1 MLRATLFD
9 MDGLLVDSEILW
21 HKAETEI
28 LGDLGVTPIFDSTRY
43 TKGMFVTQVVE
54 YWFERYP
61 WTGPSCADV
70 VAQILQR
77 VGDLVESEGVLMPG
91 AERAISLASAVG
103 PIAVASST
111 PMPLIERT
119 LGHFN
124 LLERFAAVRSADVE
138 EFGKPHPGVFI
149 SAARAVGQLPKECLV
164 FEDSAAGVIAGV
176 AATATVIAVPTVE
189 DRPLPA
195 FGLATL
201 VLDSLSDLDDAWLAE
216 NFRA

>member
-1 MLRATLFD
+1 
-9 MDGLLVDSEILW
+9 
-21 HKAETEI
+21 
-28 LGDLGVTPIFDSTRY
+28 
-43 TKGMFVTQVVE
+43 MFVAQVVE

-91 AERAISLASAVG
+91 AERAIALASAVG

-149 SAARAVGQLPKECLV
+149 SAARAVGQSPKECLV

-201 VLDSLSDLDDAWLAE
+201 VLDSLNDLDDAWLAE